1 MIPFMTIP
9 AARYGPVARAFHWT
23 IAAAILINL
32 PLGLFGETI
41 EQVTGPVMP
50 THKSIGLTVLALSI
64 ARLVWRLGHAAPP
77 APASM
82 SMAERRIASA
92 IHWTLY
98 ALMILVPLTGYAMSS
113 AGKRPL
119 DWFGLFPVAKLP
131 VARDTMLYD
140 LSHEGHEILGLVL
153 GALAIGHI
161 LAALRHQF
169 ILKDGV
175 LRRMIG

>member
-1 MIPFMTIP
+1 MTIA
-9 AARYGPVARAFHWT
+9 AARYGSVARAFHWA
-23 IAAAILINL
+23 IAVAILINL
-32 PLGLFGETI
+32 PLGLFGDAI
-41 EQVTGPVMP
+41 QQVTGPVMP

-64 ARLVWRLGHAAPP
+64 ARLVWRLGHPAPP
-77 APASM
+77 EPAGM
-82 SMAERRIASA
+82 GALERRVAPI
-92 IHWTLY
+92 IHWALY

-113 AGKRPL
+113 AGNRPL

-131 VARDTMLYD
+131 VTRDTLLYE
-140 LSHEGHEILGLVL
+140 LSHEGHEILGLAL

-161 LAALRHQF
+161 LAALRHHF